1 MENVLVATLLALMSS
16 AGAAAPAPDYGA
28 LYRQGTP
35 FASFLENARSRAD
48 EWKQNYATAAIGD
61 DMVARVRALPARRKL
76 LVVAEAS
83 CSDSV
88 STIPFLAKLVESA
101 PDTLELR
108 VVDRRAGRA
117 VMEAHPTPDGRAAT
131 PTVVVLDEHGKLIA
145 AWSERPA
152 ELQTWYIEKKPVLTQ
167 GELLAQK
174 MKWYAADGGR
184 STVAEVVALLTR

>member
-1 MENVLVATLLALMSS
+1 MKNVPGALLLALMSLT
-16 AGAAAPAPDYGA
+16 AAPAAPDYAA
-28 LYRQGTP
+28 LYEQGTP
-35 FASFLENARSRAD
+35 FASFLEHARSRAD
-48 EWKQNYATAAIGD
+48 EWKQNYAAAAIGD
-61 DMVARVRALPARRKL
+61 EIVARVRALPARRKL

-101 PDTLELR
+101 PDTLALR

-117 VMEAHPTPDGRAAT
+117 VMEEHRTPDGRAAT
-131 PTVVVLDEHGKLIA
+131 PTVVVLDEQGKFLA

-152 ELQTWYIEKKPVLTQ
+152 ELQTWYLERKPVLTQ

-174 MKWYAADGGR
+174 MKWYAADAGR
-184 STVAEVVALLTR
+184 STVAEVVALLAK

>member
-1 MENVLVATLLALMSS
+1 MEHLLAASLLALMSLT
-16 AGAAAPAPDYGA
+16 GAAAAPDYAA
-28 LYRQGTP
+28 LYQQGTT
-35 FASFLENARSRAD
+35 FASFLESARSRTN

-101 PDTLELR
+101 PDALDLR
-108 VVDRRAGRA
+108 IVDRLAGRT
-117 VMEAHPTPDGRAAT
+117 VMEEHRTPDGRAAT
-131 PTVVVLDEHGKLIA
+131 PTVVVLDEHGKFMA

-152 ELQTWYIEKKPVLTQ
+152 DLQTWYIEKKPVLTQ

>member
-1 MENVLVATLLALMSS
+1 MENVLAASLLALMSLT
-16 AGAAAPAPDYGA
+16 GAAAAPDYAA

-35 FASFLENARSRAD
+35 FASFLENARSRTD
-48 EWKQNYATAAIGD
+48 EWKQNYAAAAIGD
-61 DMVARVRALPARRKL
+61 DMVARARALPARRKL

-88 STIPFLAKLVESA
+88 STIPFLAKLVEAA
-101 PDTLELR
+101 PDTLDLR

-117 VMEAHPTPDGRAAT
+117 VMEAHRTPDGRAAT
-131 PTVVVLDEHGKLIA
+131 PTVVILDEHGKFIA

-152 ELQTWYIEKKPVLTQ
+152 ELQTWYMEKKPVLTQ

-184 STVAEVVALLTR
+184 STVAEIVALLTR